1 MPVRLNRIRTSVG
14 HRRPSARGWAAICLG
29 LALAAGARSQDGS
42 ESVSDI
48 QRLLQAGAAAQAL
61 QRIDAA
67 LAKHPD
73 DAPMKFRRGV
83 ALSILG
89 RETEAVVLFKTLAE
103 EHPEIPASYNN
114 LAVLYG
120 RQGDFQKAREAL
132 EKATRAYPNYGA
144 AYANLGDVYTQLAT
158 QAYSRAIELDA
169 PDASLPDRLARL
181 QAVLSQAGPTVAG
194 KSLKTPGM
202 RATSMATPAT
212 TAASTA
218 SAVAAGAG
226 DVEAAVAAWAAAW
239 SRRDMDAYV
248 AAYTE
253 DFAGSARSH
262 EAWVQDRSARI
273 VARKR
278 IVVEI
283 TALQVEV
290 HGDRAIARFR
300 QTYRSDNASETGG
313 KTLKL
318 VHRDGRRWLIEQE
331 IAG

>member
-1 MPVRLNRIRTSVG
+1 MGV
-14 HRRPSARGWAAICLG
+14 
-29 LALAAGARSQDGS
+29 ALAATAQAQDS
-42 ESVSDI
+42 SDAVPEI
-48 QRLLQAGAAAQAL
+48 QRLLQAGDAAQAL

-67 LAKHPD
+67 LAKHPE
-73 DAPMKFRRGV
+73 DASMRFRRGV

-89 RETEAVVLFKTLAE
+89 REPEAVAVFKNLAE

-158 QAYSRAIELDA
+158 QAYSRAIELNA
-169 PDASLPDRLARL
+169 PDASLPDRLAHL

-194 KSLKTPGM
+194 SSLK
-202 RATSMATPAT
+202 ATGTRTTSLAA
-212 TAASTA
+212 TAAPVA
-218 SAVAAGAG
+218 SAAAAGAGAG

-253 DFAGSARSH
+253 DYAGNARSH
-262 EAWVQDRSARI
+262 AAWVQDRSARI
-273 VARKR
+273 TARKR

-283 TALQVEV
+283 TALRVEM
-290 HGDRAIARFR
+290 HGDHAIARFR
-300 QTYRSDNASETGG
+300 QSYQSDNASETGS

-318 VHRDGRRWLIEQE
+318 VRRDGNRWLIEQE
-331 IAG
+331 IAGDRASSPTS